1 MFSNAKKFVKKN
13 ILLIGIVVLL
23 IIIAVYFLYINVKE
37 GFDGPAPEKAQLI
50 PVSTIEKIYN
60 NLPNQTLKDVG
71 APVVEL
77 YKLFV
82 ANYNDVFDVYLQI
95 VAANKEIDAAT
106 VNIMSPSYDSSAPD
120 IYYAKMRENE
130 ALRNRAQMEAMKKW
144 APIINPGIQKVL
156 STAIK
161 WLPQAKQY
169 YDKFVSNNYYG
180 LLDGTFQQN
189 NSSMD
194 MLFTLSA
201 LVLNTLYDDNQ
212 LAVLLGPDFAKSS
225 PTLPIPMPTSKEQ
238 LLEFSSREPSPELM
252 TAVRRAQEYL
262 NKYVQNLR
270 MPIPIIPVIQKY
282 LMDNARSD
290 PVNSAIPNTILQLI
304 EQLNTAL
311 ANDATDQASIGQLTG
326 QIGELTSKL
335 NAASANDMTDQN
347 TITRLQGQVYDL
359 QSRQPPMTTQPVPAP
374 PLPIAP
380 LPVQP
385 MTVQP
390 LAIQPRFVPPR
401 TFQPRTFQPRTIQ
414 PRTIQPSVPFYR

>member
-1 MFSNAKKFVKKN
+1 MFSNAKKFFKKN

-37 GFDGPAPEKAQLI
+37 GFDQPAPAKVQLI

-71 APVVEL
+71 APIVEL

-95 VAANKEIDAAT
+95 VAANKEIEAAT
-106 VNIMSPSYDSSAPD
+106 FSFDPNTNTYTNIDG
-120 IYYAKMRENE
+120 NE
-130 ALRNRAQMEAMKKW
+130 KIRNALLRKW

-189 NSSMD
+189 NSSRE

-238 LLEFSSREPSPELM
+238 LLELSSREPSPELM

-262 NKYVQNLR
+262 FKYVKNLR
-270 MPIPIIPVIQKY
+270 MPIPIIPDIQRY
-282 LMDNARSD
+282 LMENARLD

-326 QIGELTSKL
+326 QLGELTSKL

-359 QSRQPPMTTQPVPAP
+359 QSRQPPMTTQPLPAP
-374 PLPIAP
+374 PSPIPP
-380 LPVQP
+380 LAVQP
-385 MTVQP
+385 LAVQP
-390 LAIQPRFVPPR
+390 LAIQPRYIPPQNVKTRYVQPRFAPPR
-401 TFQPRTFQPRTIQ
+401 GIN
-414 PRTIQPSVPFYR
+414 PSVPVNRYT